1 MRVKVPRDL
10 AGGSLLKAH
19 QWAKSQTVSS
29 NPGHS
34 SNDYKIQGVDG
45 TPLTLSDLT
54 SRTFDEVLIISG
66 AKNNPPSGYPLEP
79 TYGYPSFKK
88 NRLGNKPTVLLA
100 KDVDPS
106 MVERLAMQNGMFS
119 ALNTVTKLLYA
130 EENMESGTDPKI
142 AALLQTY
149 ANATMKVKHNPGGR
163 AFFAT
168 DINDRFAGVV
178 SPQEAVRSF
187 ISSQYGID
195 PDPGRFSPDGNTATG
210 YMIEKARILDMYNL
224 NDSSILDEFQDNVLT
239 PFLVSSIANAK
250 LLKAMQHQDYID
262 ITNTQLKM
270 PASGET
276 WKKFNLL
283 LPTQAE
289 DYYDGRDY
297 ALIAHPLFMRDSI
310 GLAVMSEKL
319 VKHISKIVKEYPRNT
334 SKAKNSR
341 TMKHQR
347 TIIDSFRGA
356 IETDLVFNMAISQA
370 DVMRDGTTP
379 EEVLE
384 ALNSI
389 FSSTTRDTD
398 LIRFTQNLKPDF
410 LVSYQRD
417 VAGFRPTAP
426 PYWPKPVVLALMD
439 AIRNNIQPI
448 IKKELDLST
457 AFAPYI
463 SKPSEMTEDQ
473 IKLADAYR
481 TKVLQEE
488 DVDQVISNLNGGVN
502 STLYKLWRKDSKKFK
517 SNKITT
523 ANREEAIR
531 EIQALLATKPKVERV
546 DSETIHIL
554 SIFMEIEDTCRGK
567 YRYTMTEN
575 DRAFALYLLDDVIRR
590 ITKKTG
596 ASEEPADPD
605 DSEVNNRVMRILE
618 GYRDDTGGS
627 DAKQLANRIGFEAKL
642 DAIVA
647 QARREILAADD
658 DKKADV
664 VRRYRDRLF
673 KLSNKKGLPMWAV
686 EKIRGLRVDESYNF
700 MATDFGL
707 RE

>member
-262 ITNTQLKM
+262 ITNTHLKM

-276 WKKFNLL
+276 WKKYNLL

-457 AFAPYI
+457 AFSPYL
-463 SKPSEMTEDQ
+463 SRPPEMLPNQKKILNSYNENIDGRPVDSQ
-473 IKLADAYR
+473 IAYMNEKD
-481 TKVLQEE
+481 T
-488 DVDQVISNLNGGVN
+488 NLYDHWKKN
-502 STLYKLWRKDSKKFK
+502 SKKFK
-517 SNKITT
+517 EVEITKP
-523 ANREEAIR
+523 NLKEAIADI
-531 EIQALLATKPKVERV
+531 EASLETPPNIVERV